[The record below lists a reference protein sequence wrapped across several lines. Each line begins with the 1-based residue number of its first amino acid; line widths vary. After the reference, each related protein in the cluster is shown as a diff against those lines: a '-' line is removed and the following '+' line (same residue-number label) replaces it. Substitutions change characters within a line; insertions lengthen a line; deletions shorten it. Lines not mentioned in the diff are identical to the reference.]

1 MHYLA
6 IFKIR
11 IIIKS
16 LYIRLLIPL
25 KIDPAYNI
33 YSSIFLWKYYLS
45 LSRKDGSPY
54 GEGQS
59 VIMTHDGK
67 ISPWTAE
74 GLGHFISLG
83 TIRFRDSSFIVQA
96 QLED

>member
-1 MHYLA
+1 
-6 IFKIR
+6 
-11 IIIKS
+11 
-16 LYIRLLIPL
+16 
-25 KIDPAYNI
+25 
-33 YSSIFLWKYYLS
+33 LS

-54 GEGQS
+54 GEGQG

-67 ISPWTAE
+67 ISPWTAQ
-74 GLGHFISLG
+74 GLGHFIPLG